1 MYMSPLN
8 NTKKRFKKK
17 IKNAKSHGNN
27 SYKKRKRKFRKNK
40 TENKRKK
47 RHFKNQTMKN
57 KKKKKILFRVKKK
70 IMKEI
75 EDNIQ
80 KGGGGVVPK
89 LHSAAAIWT
98 TGSELGSST
107 SGNDGSTSGNDG
119 SGGTSRDDGGSSS
132 QTSKTSKTNSE
143 KRKELEKKLGI
154 FKLLQYHK

>member
-1 MYMSPLN
+1 MSPLN

-80 KGGGGVVPK
+80 KGGVVPK

-98 TGSELGSST
+98 TGSEFVSS
-107 SGNDGSTSGNDG
+107 
-119 SGGTSRDDGGSSS
+119 TSRDDGSGSTSGDDGSGSTS
-132 QTSKTSKTNSE
+132 QTSKTNKTNSG
-143 KRKELEKKLGI
+143 KRKELKKKLGI